1 MRNIESLDKFI
12 VEGIMMKLNVIE
24 FIRDTGA
31 CRSNTH
37 SANRRNSRPTT
48 TFLSHQRVDPATS

>member
-1 MRNIESLDKFI
+1 
-12 VEGIMMKLNVIE
+12 MKLKVIE